1 MGGHKKMG
9 FIDENFLLKTETAK
23 KLFNDYAKNEP
34 IYDFHCHLNPQ
45 EIYENKNFEDI
56 SDVWLGGD
64 HYKWRAMRS
73 LGVPEEEITGKNADK
88 LNKFVKWAETIQY
101 AIGNPLYHWTHLE
114 LQRYFGI
121 YEPLTKD
128 NAVEIHDK
136 INEMLAKPE
145 FKVRE
150 LIKRSNVKAI
160 NTTDDPADSLEWH
173 KKLAAEET
181 AFKVY
186 PAWRPDKALNI
197 DAPTYA
203 DYIKT
208 LGATENTEIKTFAD
222 LKAVLV
228 KRADLFDSLGC
239 KASDHAFTYV
249 PFRKADE
256 AEIDSIIA
264 SALAGNKPSVEDC
277 EKYRTMLMLFLGEMY
292 ADRNWAMEIHLNIKR
307 DNNTRRFEQMGPD
320 TGFDCISDWSTVEG
334 LTGLLDALDYNNKL
348 PKTLLFAGNPA
359 DNQAFGTILGCFQ
372 GPEAASKIQF
382 GTAWWFNDNKD
393 GMEAQIK
400 ALGNLGVLGKFVGM
414 LTDSRSF
421 LSYPRHEYFRRIL
434 CNIIG
439 EWIEN
444 GEYANDIEFAGKLVS
459 DICYGNAA
467 KYFNLDK

>member
-1 MGGHKKMG
+1 MG

-73 LGVPEEEITGKNADK
+73 LGVPEEITGKNADK

-150 LIKRSNVKAI
+150 LIKRSNV

-359 DNQAFGTILGCFQ
+359 DNQVFGTILGCFQ

>member
-1 MGGHKKMG
+1 MG
-9 FIDENFLLKTETAK
+9 FIDENFLLKTETAQ
-23 KLFNDYAKNEP
+23 KLFHEYAKDEP

-56 SDVWLGGD
+56 SDVWLGAD

-73 LGVPEEEITGKNADK
+73 LGVPEEEITNKDADK

-136 INEMLAKPE
+136 INAMLSKPE

-150 LIKRSNVKAI
+150 LIKRSNVTAI
-160 NTTDDPADSLEWH
+160 NTTDDPADSLEYH
-173 KKLAAEET
+173 KKLAEEET

-197 DAPTYA
+197 DSPTFV

-222 LKAVLV
+222 LKSVLL
-228 KRADLFDSLGC
+228 KRMDLFDSLGC

-249 PFRKADE
+249 PCSRASE
-256 AEIDSIIA
+256 AEIDEILA
-264 SALAGNKPSVEDC
+264 SALAGNKPSKDC
-277 EKYRTMLMLFLGEMY
+277 CDKYRTELMIFLGTEY
-292 ADRNWAMEIHLNIKR
+292 HKRDWAMEMHMNIKR
-307 DNNTRRFEQMGPD
+307 DNNTRKFEKLGPD
-320 TGFDCISDWSTVEG
+320 TGFDCISDWSSAEG
-334 LTGLLDALDYNNKL
+334 LTNLLDALEYNNNL
-348 PKTLLFAGNPA
+348 PKTIIFAGNPA
-359 DNQAFGTILGCFQ
+359 DNQVFGTILGCFQ
-372 GPEAASKIQF
+372 GSEAASKIQF

-400 ALGNLGVLGKFVGM
+400 ALGNLGVLGKFIGM

-439 EWIEN
+439 QWIED
-444 GEYANDIEFAGKLVS
+444 GEYADDIEFAGKLVA
-459 DICYGNAA
+459 DICYNNAA
-467 KYFNLDK
+467 KYFNL

>member
-1 MGGHKKMG
+1 MG

-264 SALAGNKPSVEDC
+264 SALAATSQV
-277 EKYRTMLMLFLGEMY
+277 
-292 ADRNWAMEIHLNIKR
+292 
-307 DNNTRRFEQMGPD
+307 
-320 TGFDCISDWSTVEG
+320 
-334 LTGLLDALDYNNKL
+334 
-348 PKTLLFAGNPA
+348 
-359 DNQAFGTILGCFQ
+359 
-372 GPEAASKIQF
+372 
-382 GTAWWFNDNKD
+382 
-393 GMEAQIK
+393 
-400 ALGNLGVLGKFVGM
+400 
-414 LTDSRSF
+414 
-421 LSYPRHEYFRRIL
+421 
-434 CNIIG
+434 
-439 EWIEN
+439 
-444 GEYANDIEFAGKLVS
+444 
-459 DICYGNAA
+459 
-467 KYFNLDK
+467 